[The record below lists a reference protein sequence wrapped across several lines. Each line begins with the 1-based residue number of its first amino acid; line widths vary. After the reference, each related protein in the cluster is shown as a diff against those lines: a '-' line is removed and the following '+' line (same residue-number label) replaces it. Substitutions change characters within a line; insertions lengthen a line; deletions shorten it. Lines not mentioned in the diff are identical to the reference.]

1 MPITPYRIP
10 MSITVPNHRCR
21 LAAFMMC
28 GPTVELTRPRESDT
42 LRRTKQVEKHA
53 PCRSRPTSLD
63 GVRTRRW
70 CPARPLPC
78 MLENGANEWVLAA
91 HVGDIVVT
99 KPPRELVL
107 QRSILRRATW
117 VCTEIVTKRKL
128 VGDFDVADRTRVSM
142 MRPPPGL
149 VLAEVEAPRCTWN
162 LGI

>member
-1 MPITPYRIP
+1 
-10 MSITVPNHRCR
+10 
-21 LAAFMMC
+21 
-28 GPTVELTRPRESDT
+28 
-42 LRRTKQVEKHA
+42 
-53 PCRSRPTSLD
+53 
-63 GVRTRRW
+63 
-70 CPARPLPC
+70 

-142 MRPPPGL
+142 MRPPPVL

-162 LGI
+162 LRI

>member
-1 MPITPYRIP
+1 
-10 MSITVPNHRCR
+10 SVSLWALNQSSFR
-21 LAAFMMC
+21 LTC
-28 GPTVELTRPRESDT
+28 HPQL
-42 LRRTKQVEKHA
+42 
-53 PCRSRPTSLD
+53 SLD

-99 KPPRELVL
+99 KPPRELML

-142 MRPPPGL
+142 MRPPPVL
-149 VLAEVEAPRCTWN
+149 VLAEIEAPRCTWN
-162 LGI
+162 LRIQALSADAIAKGLHG